1 MTKIL
6 EEVKAI
12 SSDAIAKKQDSAK
25 NKYPKLIEQIKAAAA
40 FGKTTCD
47 FAEYE
52 IDQYGK
58 KLLEADGFRVWATT
72 KIPNNITG
80 YALYDSNS
88 KSIWQVSW

>member
-6 EEVKAI
+6 EEVRAI
-12 SSDAIAKKQDSAK
+12 SSEAIAKKQESAK
-25 NKYPKLIEQIKAAAA
+25 NKYPKLIEQIKASAAL
-40 FGKTTCD
+40 GKTTCD

-72 KIPNNITG
+72 KTPDLMG
-80 YALYDSNS
+80 YAAYNS
-88 KSIWQVSW
+88 KPKSIWQVSW